1 MERLRRTCPS
11 RPVFERHEQYSRA
24 GMPRADP
31 IAMCKH
37 SRIVVSRVLALG
49 LMASLCGLPV
59 ASASATKVRMN
70 EQGAIVTQDFR
81 GDVVL
86 LSDVVKK

>member
-1 MERLRRTCPS
+1 
-11 RPVFERHEQYSRA
+11 
-24 GMPRADP
+24 
-31 IAMCKH
+31 
-37 SRIVVSRVLALG
+37 
-49 LMASLCGLPV
+49 
-59 ASASATKVRMN
+59 MN